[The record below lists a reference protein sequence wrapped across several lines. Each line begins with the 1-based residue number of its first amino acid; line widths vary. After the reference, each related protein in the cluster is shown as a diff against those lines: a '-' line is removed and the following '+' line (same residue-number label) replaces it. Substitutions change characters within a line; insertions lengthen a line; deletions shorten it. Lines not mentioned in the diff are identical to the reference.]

1 MSQTA
6 GPGDPGRRRWEAQ
19 PLLSLGVRL
28 LVLAIPLARRDAC
41 DRCPEPPRSASRHL
55 PSARGMVASDPG
67 RQHGHGPDGIA
78 VVRGGLDVGGL
89 DLSNNLFVNG
99 NDGTVLR
106 IDTNHGNG
114 VTVVAGGGLRGDF
127 ITVGGRRLLL
137 RHPGQQARPP
147 RALRLRAQQPGL

>member
-1 MSQTA
+1 
-6 GPGDPGRRRWEAQ
+6 
-19 PLLSLGVRL
+19 
-28 LVLAIPLARRDAC
+28 
-41 DRCPEPPRSASRHL
+41 
-55 PSARGMVASDPG
+55 MVASDPG

-127 ITVGGRRLLL
+127 ITVGADGCFYATQANKLDRLEPCVFAPSN
-137 RHPGQQARPP
+137 RV
-147 RALRLRAQQPGL
+147 